1 MEDKVI
7 LVSFV
12 CADLTHHQL
21 SISSDENVLFFLV
34 LGEHLSHGKFMS
46 DFWTERK
53 RAERFSSICYF
64 SVALT
69 SK

>member
-7 LVSFV
+7 LVRFV

-21 SISSDENVLFFLV
+21 SIFSDKNVLFFLV
-34 LGEHLSHGKFMS
+34 LGEYLSHGKFMS
-46 DFWTERK
+46 GFCTERK
-53 RAERFSSICYF
+53 RAERSSSICYF
-64 SVALT
+64 SVALS